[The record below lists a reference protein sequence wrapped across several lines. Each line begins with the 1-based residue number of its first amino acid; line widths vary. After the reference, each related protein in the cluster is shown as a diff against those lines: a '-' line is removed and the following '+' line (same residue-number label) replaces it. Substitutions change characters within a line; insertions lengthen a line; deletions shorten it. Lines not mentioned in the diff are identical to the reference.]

1 MKKALKANLVRIK
14 IQTRTYSRKLPES
27 IQTFDV
33 MQVENCKIFVERPSS
48 IVILCFRQW
57 HIFQKWGVFQR
68 SKGHGYEKFS
78 QGPAPRSTY
87 CSLRSH
93 LISAP
98 PPNINFV
105 PTGLN
110 IGMGDSIELLRSRPR
125 GDSLLVSDGGS
136 DIFWVCKTLSSIP
149 LGTRFG
155 A

>member
-1 MKKALKANLVRIK
+1 MKNFPRGQLPDPHIARFA
-14 IQTRTYSRKLPES
+14 RTS
-27 IQTFDV
+27 
-33 MQVENCKIFVERPSS
+33 
-48 IVILCFRQW
+48 
-57 HIFQKWGVFQR
+57 FQ
-68 SKGHGYEKFS
+68 
-78 QGPAPRSTY
+78 
-87 CSLRSH
+87 
-93 LISAP
+93 P
-98 PPNINFV
+98 PPLNINFV